1 MTKCMIGSVLLALMS
16 AVPVLAADTASGAVT
31 IQKMP
36 TIAVTKAVAYR
47 IREARNARNVAT
59 EILLTDV
66 AVDRAP
72 MLAALEPHME
82 AINLEAIKDRNY
94 VILNVDAAGNVSM
107 NATISRTMSQF
118 INDTSD
124 GLKITWTTRSA
135 TRLEGRLFTEKP
147 LDGMDTTYT
156 VDLRFGV
163 DIPPAPA
170 GQALPV
176 GGGDPG
182 KVLTS
187 FITAAQRKNWP
198 AIKATLSPAAVEDF
212 ERSYNTP
219 AENAAGVAQLA
230 ELWFPKD
237 KLTITGGQ
245 LRGEKAV
252 LEVEGETFPGMNSM
266 TFVEMVKTGT
276 AWKFER
282 AIRFGI
288 VPTK

>member
-1 MTKCMIGSVLLALMS
+1 M
-16 AVPVLAADTASGAVT
+16 
-31 IQKMP
+31 Q
-36 TIAVTKAVAYR
+36 
-47 IREARNARNVAT
+47 EARHPGHRFANLSGGARIEGWPASERVARSG
-59 EILLTDV
+59 
-66 AVDRAP
+66 RA
-72 MLAALEPHME
+72 
-82 AINLEAIKDRNY
+82 
-94 VILNVDAAGNVSM
+94 
-107 NATISRTMSQF
+107 
-118 INDTSD
+118 
-124 GLKITWTTRSA
+124 
-135 TRLEGRLFTEKP
+135 
-147 LDGMDTTYT
+147 
-156 VDLRFGV
+156 RFGV

-237 KLTITGGQ
+237 KLKITGGQ